1 MILGV
6 RISDRADL
14 ADELGIS
21 LQFLTYILYSK
32 RSENCY
38 RSFEIPKSS
47 GGVRH
52 INAPNDNLKYIQR
65 KLAKLIWNHIKQIRG
80 QDSIRANLSHAFEK
94 GKSIFTNARIHQ
106 RKRYVINVDLK
117 DFFDSFNFGRV
128 LGFFEKNRYFMLNH
142 EMATVF
148 AQLTCYKNC
157 LPQGAPTSPIITNLI
172 CEILDI
178 RLLNLAKSYRLDY
191 TRYADDL
198 TFSTNDKN
206 IINRFEDFYNDLNSE
221 IERAGFK
228 INTDKTRVLYK
239 DSRQNVT
246 GLVVNKKINIDRR
259 YYKKVRAMTN
269 SLYRNGSFTIDGKP
283 GTVNQLGG
291 MLSFI
296 NQVEINNK
304 EINGEPDT
312 KKEKSRKDPS
322 KNYSAKENLYR
333 EFLFYI
339 HFFNSPKPVIITEGK
354 TDIIYLKCAMKK
366 LYKDYP
372 LLIQKTESSFSF
384 KVSFFNR
391 SNTLGYF
398 FGKTDGGAD
407 AYINIAKEFS
417 DNKSIHSLYT
427 KLSAKSSSKPLSPV
441 IMVFDNECQN
451 SKNNKSDK
459 SDKSGKGNDKP
470 LRKFLKCKDI
480 HDLSVKESD
489 VIGGYMGRVFKNS
502 NLYFVT
508 HQSIGKGDS
517 EIENLFP
524 EDTLNHQINGKSFS
538 LEKDAKKNGYYGKAD
553 FANYVKNN
561 YANIDFS
568 GFRPLLDY
576 IVKAIESYA
585 DINTETQNDAL

>member
-32 RSENCY
+32 RPENCY

-52 INAPNDNLKYIQR
+52 INAPNDDLKYIHS
-65 KLAKLIWNHIKQIRG
+65 KLAKLIWNHIKQIRE

-206 IINRFEDFYNDLNSE
+206 IINRFDDFYNDLNSE

-239 DSRQNVT
+239 NSRQNVT

-269 SLYRNGSFTIDGKP
+269 NLYRNGSFTIDGKP

-296 NQVEINNK
+296 NQVEINNEK
-304 EINGEPDT
+304 INGEPDI
-312 KKEKSRKDPS
+312 KKEKNRRDPS

-333 EFLFYI
+333 EFLFYTR
-339 HFFNSPKPVIITEGK
+339 FFNSPKPVIITEGK

-391 SNTLGYF
+391 SNTLGCF
-398 FGKTDGGAD
+398 FGKTDGGAI
-407 AYINIAKEFS
+407 AYIDIAKEFS
-417 DNKSIHSLYT
+417 DNKSTKSLYT
-427 KLSAKSSSKPLSPV
+427 KLAGKSSGKPLNPV
-441 IMVFDNECQN
+441 IMVFDNEYK
-451 SKNNKSDK
+451 SKE
-459 SDKSGKGNDKP
+459 KP
-470 LRKFLKCKDI
+470 LRQFLNCKGV
-480 HDLSVKESD
+480 HDLD
-489 VIGGYMGRVFKNS
+489 VEPEKLINGYMDRVFKNR

-517 EIENLFP
+517 EIENLFS
-524 EDTLNHQINGKSFS
+524 EDTRNHKISEKGLS
-538 LEKDAKKNGYYGKAD
+538 LKKDAKKNGYYGKAD

-561 YANIDFS
+561 YASIDFS

>member
-6 RISDRADL
+6 RVADRADL

-32 RSENCY
+32 RPENCY

-52 INAPNDNLKYIQR
+52 INAPNDDLKYIQS
-65 KLAKLIWNHIKQIRG
+65 KLAKLIWNHIKQIRE

-157 LPQGAPTSPIITNLI
+157 LPQGAPTSPIITNLV

-206 IINRFEDFYNDLNSE
+206 IINRFDDFYNDLNSE

-333 EFLFYI
+333 EFLFYT

-354 TDIIYLKCAMKK
+354 TDIIYLKCALKK
-366 LYKDYP
+366 LYTDYP

-391 SNTLGYF
+391 SNTLGQF
-398 FGKTDGGAD
+398 FGKSVGGAD
-407 AYINIAKEFS
+407 AYIDIAKEFS
-417 DNKSIHSLYT
+417 DKKRGKGLYDNLSNKTHT
-427 KLSAKSSSKPLSPV
+427 RPKCPV
-441 IMVFDNECQN
+441 ILVFDNEYAV
-451 SKNNKSDK
+451 SE
-459 SDKSGKGNDKP
+459 KP
-470 LRKFLKCKDI
+470 LGKFLNRNDFDNINTDQLDMSKGFMI
-480 HDLSVKESD
+480 R
-489 VIGGYMGRVFKNS
+489 VIKNK
-502 NLYFVT
+502 NLYVVT
-508 HQSIGKGDS
+508 HPSDGNS
-517 EIENLFP
+517 EIENLFSD
-524 EDTLNHQINGKSFS
+524 ETLNHKINGKMLS
-538 LEKDAKKNGYYGKAD
+538 LEPNARENGYCEKAD

-561 YANIDFS
+561 YTSIDFS
-568 GFRPLLDY
+568 GFKPLLDY

-585 DINTETQNDAL
+585 DSNTETQNDAL